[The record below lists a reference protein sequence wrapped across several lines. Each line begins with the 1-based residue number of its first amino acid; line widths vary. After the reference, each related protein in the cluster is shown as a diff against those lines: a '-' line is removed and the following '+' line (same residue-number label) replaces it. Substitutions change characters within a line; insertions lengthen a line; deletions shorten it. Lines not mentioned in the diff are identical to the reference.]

1 MDFWQALQE
10 FLVGQP
16 IQVSP
21 VTFTINLLLSAAL
34 CFILGIVYVRFGT
47 SLSNRRKFARN
58 FIMLAITTTMIIT
71 VIKFSLA
78 LSLGLVGALSI
89 VRFRAA
95 IKEPEELVYLF
106 LAIGVGVGLG
116 ADQKVITIIGF
127 LVAVAVILIISRW
140 RRAEETQNLHLN
152 ITSHTGG
159 NPDMIELSDILK
171 VLRKH
176 CTAVDLRRFDETEEL
191 LEASFS
197 IEVENFAKL
206 NEAKAE
212 LRKLSKSIQIT
223 FLDNKGVG

>member
-1 MDFWQALQE
+1 MDFWQGFQE
-10 FLVGQP
+10 FLVGQT

-21 VTFTINLLLSAAL
+21 VNFTVNLLLSATL
-34 CFILGIVYVRFGT
+34 CFILGMVYVRFGT

-116 ADQKVITIIGF
+116 ADQKLITIIGF
-127 LVAVAVILIISRW
+127 LVAIAVILILGRW
-140 RRAEETQNLHLN
+140 RRGEETQNLHLN

-159 NPDMIELSDILK
+159 NPDMIELSDILE
-171 VLRKH
+171 VLKKY
-176 CTAVDLRRFDETEEL
+176 CSAVDLRRFDETEEL
-191 LEASFS
+191 IEASFS
-197 IEVENFAKL
+197 IEIDNFEKL

-212 LRKLSKSIQIT
+212 LRKLSKTIQIT

>member
-1 MDFWQALQE
+1 MDFLQGLQE
-10 FLVGQP
+10 FLVGQT

-21 VTFTINLLLSAAL
+21 VTFTINLLLAAVL
-34 CFILGIVYVRFGT
+34 SFILSIIYTRFGT

-58 FIMLAITTTMIIT
+58 FIILTMTTTMIIT
-71 VIKFSLA
+71 IIKFSLA

-95 IKEPEELVYLF
+95 IKEPEELAYLF
-106 LAIGVGVGLG
+106 LSIGIGVGLG
-116 ADQKVITIIGF
+116 ADQKIITTIGF
-127 LVAVAVILIISRW
+127 LMSIAVIFIISMQK
-140 RRAEETQNLHLN
+140 RAEETQNLHLN
-152 ITSHTGG
+152 ITSHTGP
-159 NPDMIELSDILK
+159 NPDKVDLGDILK
-171 VLRKH
+171 VLKKY

-191 LEASFS
+191 IDASFS
-197 IEVENFAKL
+197 IEIDNFEKL

>member
-1 MDFWQALQE
+1 MDLWQALQDL
-10 FLVGQP
+10 LVGQP

-21 VTFTINLLLSAAL
+21 LTFTINVLLAAVLS
-34 CFILGIVYVRFGT
+34 FILSIIYIRFGA
-47 SLSNRRKFARN
+47 SLSNRRRFARN
-58 FIMLAITTTMIIT
+58 FILLAMTTTMIIT
-71 VIKFSLA
+71 IIKFSLA

-106 LAIGVGVGLG
+106 LSIGIGVGLG

-127 LVAVAVILIISRW
+127 FMAIAAILIISM
-140 RRAEETQNLHLN
+140 RRGAEETQNLHLN

-159 NPDMIELSDILK
+159 NPDTIELSDILG
-171 VLRKH
+171 VLKRY
-176 CTAVDLRRFDETEEL
+176 CSAVELRRFDETEEL
-191 LEASFS
+191 IEASFS
-197 IEVENFAKL
+197 IEIDNFEKL
-206 NEAKAE
+206 NEAKTE

>member
-1 MDFWQALQE
+1 MDFLQE
-10 FLVGQP
+10 FLTGQT

-21 VTFTINLLLSAAL
+21 VTFTINLLLAAVL
-34 CFILGIVYVRFGT
+34 SFILSAIYIRFGT
-47 SLSNRRKFARN
+47 TLSNRRRFARN
-58 FIMLAITTTMIIT
+58 FILLALTTTMIIT

-106 LAIGVGVGLG
+106 LAIGIGVGLG
-116 ADQKVITIIGF
+116 ADQKLITTIGF
-127 LVAVAVILIISRW
+127 LVAIAAIFIMNMR

-152 ITSHTGG
+152 ITSH
-159 NPDMIELSDILK
+159 NPDKIEIGDILD
-171 VLRKH
+171 VLKKY
-176 CTAVDLRRFDETEEL
+176 CSAVDLRRFDETAEL
-191 LEASFS
+191 IEASFS
-197 IEVENFAKL
+197 IEVENFEKL

>member
-1 MDFWQALQE
+1 MDFWQGLQE
-10 FLVGQP
+10 FLVGQS

-21 VTFTINLLLSAAL
+21 LTFTVNLLLSAVL

-116 ADQKVITIIGF
+116 ADQRLITIIGF
-127 LVAVAVILIISRW
+127 LVAVAVILIIGRW

-152 ITSHTGG
+152 ITSHAGG
-159 NPDMIELSDILK
+159 NPNIIELSDILEILK
-171 VLRKH
+171 KH
-176 CTAVDLRRFDETEEL
+176 CSAVDLRRFDETEEL

-197 IEVENFAKL
+197 IEVENFEKL
-206 NEAKAE
+206 NEAKAA